1 MTIVENDN
9 TPSVPSPASGG
20 GLRWGQRGP
29 RKGIILAA
37 GIVILVAAFAA
48 ALTYFI
54 IEVFKSSEAFKMGVS
69 RLVGNSEATAALG
82 APITPGIPWGTIK
95 ISGPDGY
102 ARMQFS
108 ATGPNGDGTV
118 YLAATKQLGTWRI
131 DREELEVRGR
141 EGRIILGGS
150 P

>member
-1 MTIVENDN
+1 MTVVENN
-9 TPSVPSPASGG
+9 
-20 GLRWGQRGP
+20 
-29 RKGIILAA
+29 AA
-37 GIVILVAAFAA
+37 KRDRRTWVILGAGLSILIVGFFA

-54 IEVFKSSEAFKMGVS
+54 IEAFKSSEAFKMGVS
-69 RLVGNSEATAALG
+69 RLVESSEATRALG

-108 ATGPNGDGTV
+108 ATGPNADGTV
-118 YLAATKQLGTWRI
+118 YVAATKQFGTWRI
-131 DREELEVRGR
+131 DREELEVKGH
-141 EGRIILGGS
+141 EGRIVLS